1 MVRLFANMF
10 SGHMIVAVL
19 IALIFLMSSV
29 FNFAVGVGTSL
40 ISVLFSV
47 FIIVV
52 DILVS
57 FIQAYIFTV
66 LSAMYL
72 GTATSEVKH

>member
-29 FNFAVGVGTSL
+29 FNLVVGVGTSL

-47 FIIVV
+47 FIITV

-72 GTATSEVKH
+72 GAATSEVKH